1 MASSSYTP
9 NLHLSNWSASDRPK
23 RADFV
28 SDNSIID
35 TALGGHL
42 ADSAVHLTAAE
53 KERIAEPF
61 VLRVYSGN
69 GEATRTID
77 LGFQAKL
84 VIVYRRGVSPVS
96 VSSGETHVNCAVASF
111 GYGGTAGIALNTS
124 GVLVSQSASASDGQM
139 VDLNKSGTQYTIVAF
154 R

>member
-9 NLHLSNWSASDRPK
+9 NLHLSAWSASDRPK

-42 ADSAVHLTAAE
+42 ADSAVHLTAEE
-53 KERIAEPF
+53 KQRITEPF
-61 VLRVYSGN
+61 MVRVYAGN
-69 GEATRTID
+69 GESSRNVE
-77 LGFQAKL
+77 LGFQAK
-84 VIVYRRGVSPVS
+84 VAIVFRRGAAPVS
-96 VSSGETHVNCAVASF
+96 LSSGTTSVNCGIATY
-111 GYGGTAGIALNTS
+111 GYGASAGIALNAT
-124 GVLVSQSASASDGQM
+124 GVSVSQSAAASDGQI
-139 VDLNKSGTQYTIVAF
+139 VNLNQTGVQYTVVAF